1 MKTAAIAFIISG
13 LFLTIDLS
21 MAAESGYPRKPIEII
36 VGYAPGGG
44 TDLGARMIAANSKK
58 FLGQEL
64 VIFNKPGGA
73 GRVAMTIL
81 SKAKPDGY
89 TLGGST
95 DTSIIYSPHIEP
107 VSYKPLEDFTFI
119 TRYGVL
125 NTGISVLT
133 ESPFRTFKD
142 LIEFARANP
151 NKLTIS
157 TVGEGGG
164 SQVILEALT
173 HIERLKIQI
182 IPFAGAVPAMT
193 ALLGGHV
200 MAASA
205 AGSAYAPHLKAK
217 KVRLLALMGEER
229 IEDCPEVPTL
239 KELGYSTLIFQSWYV
254 IVGPK
259 NMEKAVVTKLEETFR
274 RAMDSPDYIKLA
286 KELEI
291 NADKPLSGD
300 ELRKA
305 LIRRNTNNEN
315 LFKTLG
321 MGLKR

>member
-1 MKTAAIAFIISG
+1 MKAGTIAFIISS
-13 LFLTIDLS
+13 LFFVINFS
-21 MAAESGYPRKPIEII
+21 IAAEPSYPMKPIEII

-64 VIFNKPGGA
+64 VILNKPGGA

-89 TLGGST
+89 TLGAST
-95 DTSIIYSPHIEP
+95 DTSIIYSPHVEP

-119 TRYGVL
+119 IQYGVL
-125 NTGISVLT
+125 NTGISVLAD
-133 ESPFRTFKD
+133 SPFRSFKD
-142 LIEFARANP
+142 FIEFARANP

-164 SQVILEALT
+164 SQVILEGLAFL
-173 HIERLKIQI
+173 ERLKIQI
-182 IPFAGAVPAMT
+182 IPFSGAVPAMT

-229 IEDCPEVPTL
+229 IEECPEVPTL
-239 KELGYSTLIFQSWYV
+239 KELGYSSLIFQSWY
-254 IVGPK
+254 IIAGPK
-259 NMEKAVVTKLEETFR
+259 NMEKTIVKKLEEAFR
-274 RAMDSPDYIKLA
+274 KATDSPDFIKLA
-286 KELEI
+286 KELEVQ
-291 NADKPLSGD
+291 AEKSLSGD
-300 ELRKA
+300 ELKKA
-305 LIRRNTNNEN
+305 LIRRNANNEN

-321 MGLKR
+321 IGIKQ